1 MFIGRTPRSL
11 TLLIGQTSVSVVDH
25 SEPARCQQAD
35 TLSRP
40 VA

>member
-1 MFIGRTPRSL
+1 MFIGRTPHSL
-11 TLLIGQTSVSVVDH
+11 TLSVGQTSVPVVNH